1 MARMTKERFDK
12 ATERDMRNFFATL
25 SEKDQRRYAAIQAR
39 QLGFG
44 GMEYIAEVL
53 GCSRRTISRG
63 WKTFPICPMIRPRA
77 GFDGQALVESDVST
91 RLAGPSPAWKERIQ
105 SIIVPDMLL
114 PKWNYMLVPQTR
126 Q

>member
-1 MARMTKERFDK
+1 MARSMGERFDE

-53 GCSRRTISRG
+53 GCSTRTISRG
-63 WKTFPICPMIRPRA
+63 MDERPNYPMIQPQV
-77 GFDGQALVESDVST
+77 GFDGQTPVEKRRSF
-91 RLAGPSPAWKERIQ
+91 LAP
-105 SIIVPDMLL
+105 
-114 PKWNYMLVPQTR
+114 T
-126 Q
+126 